1 MSHIEEII
9 GRDLRMFALVLA
21 GFGFRR
27 EIWFITWIGIHAP
40 GIGQE
45 PDPWFYMDSNLTL
58 ELNPMGP
65 HGLKPNQKLNL
76 TRFKCF
82 FSKGLGHRVR

>member
-9 GRDLRMFALVLA
+9 GRELRTFALVLA
-21 GFGFRR
+21 GVGFQRGF
-27 EIWFITWIGIHAP
+27 WSITWIGIHGP

-45 PDPWFYMDSNLTL
+45 PEPLVL
-58 ELNPMGP
+58 

-82 FSKGLGHRVR
+82 LKRFGS

>member
-21 GFGFRR
+21 GLGFQRG
-27 EIWFITWIGIHAP
+27 IWSTTWIGIHGP

-45 PDPWFYMDSNLTL
+45 PDPMVLHDLRI
-58 ELNPMGP
+58 EP
-65 HGLKPNQKLNL
+65 HGS
-76 TRFKCF
+76 TWT
-82 FSKGLGHRVR
+82 